1 MNPALLLGAV
11 TGAMT
16 STLAMDVV
24 TEVAHSG
31 VPALGYAG
39 TYTLANVLLTFASAL
54 MMCLQPCIWR
64 GAPLCVGFHAWS
76 QACGADRSFRCGPIA
91 AVSFD

>member
-31 VPALGYAG
+31 VLALGYAG
-39 TYTLANVLLTFASAL
+39 TYTFGQCPAHV
-54 MMCLQPCIWR
+54 R
-64 GAPLCVGFHAWS
+64 
-76 QACGADRSFRCGPIA
+76 
-91 AVSFD
+91 

>member
-11 TGAMT
+11 TGAMS

-24 TEVAHSG
+24 TEAAHSG

-39 TYTLANVLLTFASAL
+39 TYTFANVLLTFASAL
-54 MMCLQPCIWR
+54 MMCLQPFISR

-76 QACGADRSFRCGPIA
+76 KACGADRSFRCGRIA
-91 AVSFD
+91 AASFD